1 MSWWIWIVA
10 AVLMLFAIA
19 AGKILRTTEFHDEKT
34 EYETVAPLDFRHTIL
49 SFIFYPIG
57 FFTFVF
63 TVLTLTPLI
72 FVFHPKRVH
81 WMLRFYG
88 RLMLLSFGVIVHL
101 KGKEQLK
108 REKAYMLVV
117 NHESLFDVFLMACL
131 TFRQV
136 TALGAAYQFKL
147 PLWGI
152 MLKRYGIIPLMR
164 RNTNE
169 AMEAVSLA
177 RKKLEAGICVF
188 IAPEG
193 TRTETGELKPFKKGP
208 FHLAF
213 GAKADILLAVFKG
226 AFEIKRKTDW
236 RIRPGII
243 TIDVGDFILYKD
255 YKNSTIEEL
264 QSLTRTEMLKLLSK
278 DDLPEEESTI

>member
-1 MSWWIWIVA
+1 MNWWIWIVA

-108 REKAYMLVV
+108 REKAYLLVV

-169 AMEAVSLA
+169 AMEAVALA

>member
-72 FVFHPKRVH
+72 FIFHPKRVH

-169 AMEAVSLA
+169 AMEAVALA

>member
-34 EYETVAPLDFRHTIL
+34 KYETVAPLDFRHTIL

-81 WMLRFYG
+81 CMLRFYG

-169 AMEAVSLA
+169 AMEAVALA

>member
-1 MSWWIWIVA
+1 MSWWIWLVA
-10 AVLMLFAIA
+10 AVLVFFAIT
-19 AGKILRTTEFHDEKT
+19 AGKILRTTEVHGQ
-34 EYETVAPLDFRHTIL
+34 ETSGETTSPFDFRHSIF

-81 WMLRFYG
+81 WAIRFYG
-88 RLMLLSFGVIVHL
+88 RLMLLSFGVIVRL
-101 KGKEQLK
+101 EGKEKLK
-108 REKAYMLVV
+108 REKAYLLLI

-147 PLWGI
+147 PLWGL

-164 RNTNE
+164 RNISE
-169 AMEAVSLA
+169 AMEAVEMA
-177 RKKLEAGICVF
+177 REKLESGICVF

-213 GAKADILLAVFKG
+213 GARADILFAVFKG

-243 TIDVGDFILYKD
+243 TIDVGDFILYED
-255 YKNSTIEEL
+255 YKDDTIEEL
-264 QSLTRTEMLKLLSK
+264 QSLARSEMLRLLGKENRS
-278 DDLPEEESTI
+278 EEGVPT

>member
-1 MSWWIWIVA
+1 
-10 AVLMLFAIA
+10 
-19 AGKILRTTEFHDEKT
+19 
-34 EYETVAPLDFRHTIL
+34 
-49 SFIFYPIG
+49 
-57 FFTFVF
+57 
-63 TVLTLTPLI
+63 
-72 FVFHPKRVH
+72 
-81 WMLRFYG
+81 
-88 RLMLLSFGVIVHL
+88 MLLSFGVIVRL
-101 KGKEQLK
+101 RGKEKLK
-108 REKAYMLVV
+108 REKAYLLVI

-147 PLWGI
+147 PLWGL

-169 AMEAVSLA
+169 AMEAVALA
-177 RKKLEAGICVF
+177 REKLEAGICVF

-226 AFEIKRKTDW
+226 SFEIKRKTDW

-243 TIDVGDFILYKD
+243 TIDVGDFILYED
-255 YKNSTIEEL
+255 YKDSTIEEL

-278 DDLPEEESTI
+278 DDLPGEESTI

>member
-152 MLKRYGIIPLMR
+152 MLKRYGIIPLMG

-169 AMEAVSLA
+169 AMEAVALA

-264 QSLTRTEMLKLLSK
+264 QSLTRIEMLKLLSK
-278 DDLPEEESTI
+278 NDLPEEESTI

>member
-108 REKAYMLVV
+108 REKAYLLVV

-169 AMEAVSLA
+169 AMEAVALA

>member
-147 PLWGI
+147 PLWGL

-169 AMEAVSLA
+169 AMEAVALA

>member
-169 AMEAVSLA
+169 AMEAVALA

>member
-10 AVLMLFAIA
+10 AVLVLFAIA

-63 TVLTLTPLI
+63 TVLTLTPLV
-72 FVFHPKRVH
+72 FLFHPKRVH
-81 WMLRFYG
+81 RTLRFYG
-88 RLMLLSFGVIVHL
+88 RLMLLSFGVIVRL
-101 KGKEQLK
+101 RGKEKLK
-108 REKAYMLVV
+108 REKAYLLVI

-147 PLWGI
+147 PLWGL

-164 RNTNE
+164 RNTSE
-169 AMEAVSLA
+169 AMEAVKLA
-177 RKKLEAGICVF
+177 RQKLEAGICVF

-226 AFEIKRKTDW
+226 SFEIKRKTDW

-243 TIDVGDFILYKD
+243 TIDVGDFILYED
-255 YKNSTIEEL
+255 YKDNTIEGL
-264 QSLTRTEMLKLLSK
+264 QSLTRSEMLQLLDKEDTS
-278 DDLPEEESTI
+278 EEGTTT